1 MDPAKPH
8 INVTP
13 LIDVLLVLL
22 IIFMII
28 SPLEPSKF
36 ETKIPSE
43 PKENNICC
51 DGYILI
57 VKVNS
62 DSTLELNGSKNM
74 GSIEEPEALQKKL
87 SEVFAE
93 RAENGVVNENFQKVE
108 NPTDRQ
114 TIQRTV
120 FVKAPKAISY
130 GRVVKVIDVVKAA
143 GAQPIGLQIDYLA

>member
-1 MDPAKPH
+1 MDPGKPN

-28 SPLEPSKF
+28 TPLEPSKF

-43 PKENNICC
+43 PKGNNICC
-51 DGYILI
+51 DVDTLI

-93 RAENGVVNENFQKVE
+93 RAEDGVVIE

-130 GRVVKVIDVVKAA
+130 GRVVKVIDVVKTA
-143 GAQPIGLQIDYLA
+143 GAQPIGLQIDYLD

>member
-1 MDPAKPH
+1 MD
-8 INVTP
+8 T
-13 LIDVLLVLL
+13 
-22 IIFMII
+22 
-28 SPLEPSKF
+28 
-36 ETKIPSE
+36 
-43 PKENNICC
+43 
-51 DGYILI
+51 LI

-74 GSIEEPEALQKKL
+74 GGIEEPEALQKKL

-93 RAENGVVNENFQKVE
+93 RAENGLVIE

-114 TIQRTV
+114 TIQRMV

-143 GAQPIGLQIDYLA
+143 GAQPIGLQIDYLD